1 MDVSVE
7 TLAGLERKLSV
18 TVPTNKIEE
27 EVSLRLRDLARKVKI
42 DGFRPGKA
50 PLGVV
55 KGRYSANVREDVAR
69 ELIRSTLHEAIN
81 DSKLVPAGTPNIE
94 PGDLEEGKPFT
105 YVAYFEVMPEITIK
119 ELKKDKIETVE
130 SEITSKDVD
139 EALEKLREQHK
150 EWIKVTRPVADGDKI
165 NLDYAGYLD
174 KELFEGGSAQGQEL
188 IIGSGSMIPGFEKGI
203 IGGEIGK
210 PFEIKVTFPK
220 DYHDEKLANKKTV
233 FKITINDI
241 LEGKLPPLDASF
253 AEKFNI
259 KEGGVKAF
267 QAEIKESMIRELDRR
282 INGMNREKIFDKLIE
297 LNPIDLPKALIE
309 TEIEN
314 LKHELYHNLFGHHH
328 SDDEKIPDFPR
339 ELFESRATRRVHLGL
354 LFSKYVEK
362 HEITADPKRVE
373 DLIEKLASAYED
385 PDELR
390 QWYQKDGENRSELE
404 AVVLEEM
411 TAEKIS
417 ETATIVKTK
426 KTFSEIMYPKQETK

>member
-1 MDVSVE
+1 MF
-7 TLAGLERKLSV
+7 L
-18 TVPTNKIEE
+18 
-27 EVSLRLRDLARKVKI
+27 
-42 DGFRPGKA
+42 
-50 PLGVV
+50 
-55 KGRYSANVREDVAR
+55 
-69 ELIRSTLHEAIN
+69 
-81 DSKLVPAGTPNIE
+81 
-94 PGDLEEGKPFT
+94 
-105 YVAYFEVMPEITIK
+105 K

-328 SDDEKIPDFPR
+328 SDEEKIPDFPR

-404 AVVLEEM
+404 AVVL
-411 TAEKIS
+411 
-417 ETATIVKTK
+417 
-426 KTFSEIMYPKQETK
+426 